1 MTARARFTV
10 EDDLLFTLARADL
23 SEADQNAV
31 IALCNLEVNWKQ
43 VYWTAV
49 RHSIAPLVF
58 HHLSRCPMDKLRLP
72 LWLTTQLEGCTAA
85 NVLQREAITQE
96 ICMVL
101 SLFISE
107 GLDVMLC
114 KGAALATILYE
125 DSPWYVIPE
134 TGAFRSCESAS

>member
-58 HHLSRCPMDKLRLP
+58 HHLSRCPMDKLRLS

-125 DSPWYVIPE
+125 DSPWYVI
-134 TGAFRSCESAS
+134 GDADLIVRRQ